1 MIAFDAGSREVC
13 TVKRE
18 TTNTPLQALV
28 LLNDPQFVEAARVM
42 AERIQKEGGHN
53 PKDQM
58 ILAFRLSTG
67 RRPKP
72 KEIDMFKDL
81 YQSQYKMFK
90 KNPSKADELL
100 NVGEYRSGHPF
111 DKLKT
116 AALTMVT
123 STMLNHDES
132 YMKR

>member
-1 MIAFDAGSREVC
+1 
-13 TVKRE
+13 
-18 TTNTPLQALV
+18 LV

-42 AERIQKEGGHN
+42 AERIQKEGGQQLE
-53 PKDQM
+53 DQM
-58 ILAFRLSTG
+58 VLAFRLSTG
-67 RRPKP
+67 RRPEP
-72 KEIDMFKDL
+72 EEIDVFEDL

-90 KNPSKADELL
+90 KNPAKADELL

-111 DKLKT
+111 DKIKT